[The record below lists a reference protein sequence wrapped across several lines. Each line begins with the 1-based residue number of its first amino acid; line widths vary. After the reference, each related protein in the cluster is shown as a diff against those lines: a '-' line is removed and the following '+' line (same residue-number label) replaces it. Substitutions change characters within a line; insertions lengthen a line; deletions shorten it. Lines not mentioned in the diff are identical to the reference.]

1 MGRGFEDHQV
11 VTEGNMHL
19 SVSAGQKRI
28 LPLLLGVFFITIA
41 AGAQDLPNG
50 KPESLRRTT

>member
-1 MGRGFEDHQV
+1 
-11 VTEGNMHL
+11 MHL